1 MVQLLPKVYKER
13 HTEQSPHLHVRQ
25 QEVTQGARGACAR
38 RQCGARVVQHGHHRW
53 RAPGCARAGTRSP
66 IRRFALGPQ
75 NGVEHGRSWQ
85 RRSGKAFTIVSCRRE
100 AWRAYSSVWLLE
112 CHTEPLA
119 APARQ
124 GAAGETHRQRTAAR
138 RPRPRPPAAAARPA
152 RRRPWPQACSP
163 GSRTP
168 AAGHE
173 LPLCASLNRMSLLAH
188 EAQGK
193 TSLTMDDCR
202 PTHSTSHTPRH
213 GKQGEHCGKAVRVW
227 AHATCAGRASI
238 IRARTAPAASA
249 AASSARRAASAAAG
263 ACPAA
268 AAPPR
273 GEDARAA
280 GAAAR
285 AAPLRGVRAAAGL
298 RSAEGPV
305 GVHRSEAMSW
315 AASEAA
321 RRPPH
326 SASSCPGA
334 RAPAHRHAHTLL
346 AALPHEAPRKGA
358 RLLRP
363 GALSDI
369 ACQRERQSASP
380 HCCTGKAGQAHGMQ
394 CAATPTR
401 APAACAACTEGRPS
415 PSLSCTAL
423 HGAAGAHVLHAQRAQ
438 QGGPVPG
445 ARGAHHARAAVRGG
459 RQRAQRACAQR
470 PRWWRAAASRMRA
483 STPPRQAAT
492 APPAGSRP
500 SCPPVAGSG
509 RGQGRSHGSELAAQ
523 LSAGMGYPLA
533 RQCTPV
539 LPGLCKCG
547 DRLQI
552 GTALR

>member
-75 NGVEHGRSWQ
+75 HGVEHGRSWQ

-213 GKQGEHCGKAVRVW
+213 AKQGEHCGKAVRVW

-346 AALPHEAPRKGA
+346 AALPHEAPRKGPASCGLEHCPTSRASASARAPRHIAAPGKRDRRMACNVRRPPRACRLHAQCAQKGAPAPVCHALRSTGPPGRTCCMRSARSRAAQSQARAARTTRA
-358 RLLRP
+358 RLS
-363 GALSDI
+363 GA
-369 ACQRERQSASP
+369 AASARS
-380 HCCTGKAGQAHGMQ
+380 
-394 CAATPTR
+394 
-401 APAACAACTEGRPS
+401 APAPSGRAGGVQRRHVCGRVHRRDRLRQHRLPAADPAA
-415 PSLSCTAL
+415 PPLP
-423 HGAAGAHVLHAQRAQ
+423 AAGAAK
-438 QGGPVPG
+438 G
-445 ARGAHHARAAVRGG
+445 AAMGASW
-459 RQRAQRACAQR
+459 
-470 PRWWRAAASRMRA
+470 PRS
-483 STPPRQAAT
+483 
-492 APPAGSRP
+492 
-500 SCPPVAGSG
+500 
-509 RGQGRSHGSELAAQ
+509 
-523 LSAGMGYPLA
+523 
-533 RQCTPV
+533 
-539 LPGLCKCG
+539 
-547 DRLQI
+547 
-552 GTALR
+552 